1 MHELQEDH
9 VWKHDALIIRH
20 ASADIRQHL
29 FHHNRICVVLDWEH
43 PFFSPSMTGG
53 QIWTKESAQAPETN
67 MLYN

>member
-1 MHELQEDH
+1 MRGNMMHSSSAIHQLTF
-9 VWKHDALIIRH
+9 VNIFFIITGY
-20 ASADIRQHL
+20 
-29 FHHNRICVVLDWEH
+29 ICVFLDWEH